1 MGIKILGTGSA
12 IPKKKVDNSFFENYL
27 DTNDEW
33 IRKRTGIKTR
43 FFFEKDEELADSV
56 IKAASLAVL
65 NLDIKKIKLVIVAS
79 MSSRNKM
86 PIEAIRISKSL
97 GLSENIFVCDMNV
110 ACTGFISALA
120 LGEGYL
126 KDGEIGLIIGCEAL
140 SKMIEYNDRSTSIL
154 F

>member
-65 NLDIKKIKLVIVAS
+65 NLDIKKIKLDGYS
-79 MSSRNKM
+79 LNKD
-86 PIEAIRISKSL
+86 
-97 GLSENIFVCDMNV
+97 LSDEKNLIFTRKN
-110 ACTGFISALA
+110 S
-120 LGEGYL
+120 
-126 KDGEIGLIIGCEAL
+126 
-140 SKMIEYNDRSTSIL
+140 
-154 F
+154 